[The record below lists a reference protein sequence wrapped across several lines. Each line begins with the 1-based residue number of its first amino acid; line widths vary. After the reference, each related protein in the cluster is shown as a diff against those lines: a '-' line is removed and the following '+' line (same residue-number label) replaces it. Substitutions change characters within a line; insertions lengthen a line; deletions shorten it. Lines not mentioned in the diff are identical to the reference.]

1 MLRRRQL
8 TLGVEEEYFLVDP
21 VSRALHPGANALL
34 ADSAVG
40 SGGHIGT
47 EMTQYQI
54 EVRTDPSTSLADV
67 GEQIRATR
75 KTVAAAAARQGLCI
89 VSSGSPILGR
99 VVPPQFTEGPH
110 YARSVA
116 AFRALDYELS
126 TCACHIHVGVENLS
140 QALQISN
147 QIRPW
152 LPLLVALSANSP
164 YWDGRDTGYAS
175 WRTMA
180 WAQWPVAGPP
190 PYFESVGHFDELVS
204 RLIATGAILDRS
216 TLYWDVRPSTH
227 VPTIEVRVADAALTS
242 DDTLLLAAVTRG
254 LVAAALD
261 AVAAG
266 TPAPQ
271 PEPEFLR
278 AAYWRAARDGL
289 TGHGLDLPSGRPMP
303 ATALANHLLT
313 TIAPAL
319 ACHGDLELV
328 RLGWSRLQ
336 SDGSGAC
343 RQRAAYDR
351 RASLSD
357 VVDDLIARTDP
368 GSLSRHPRHPDD
380 AHPNI
385 GV

>member
-1 MLRRRQL
+1 MLRRKQL

-21 VSRALHPGANALL
+21 VSRALHPGAGALL
-34 ADSAVG
+34 ADAALGPSE
-40 SGGHIGT
+40 HIGA

-54 EVRTDPSTSLADV
+54 EVRTEPSTRLADV
-67 GEQIRATR
+67 GEQIRAVR
-75 KTVAAAAARQGLCI
+75 KAVAAASARQGLRI

-116 AFRALDYELS
+116 AFRALDHELS
-126 TCACHIHVGVENLS
+126 ACACHIHVGVDDLS
-140 QALQISN
+140 QALWISN

-190 PYFESVGHFDELVS
+190 PYFESAAHFDELVG

-227 VPTIEVRVADAALTS
+227 VPTVEIRVADAALTS
-242 DDTLLLAAVTRG
+242 DDTLLLAAVIRG
-254 LVAAALD
+254 LAATALD

-266 TPAPQ
+266 APALR

-289 TGHGLDLPSGRPMP
+289 TGHGLDLPTGRQMP
-303 ATALANHLLT
+303 ATALVDRLLM

-319 ACHGDLELV
+319 ARHGDLELV
-328 RLGWSRLQ
+328 RAGWSRLQ
-336 SDGSGAC
+336 ADGSGAC
-343 RQRAAYDR
+343 RQRAAYRR

-357 VVDDLIARTDP
+357 VVDDLIDRTDP
-368 GSLSRHPRHPDD
+368 RQALPSPS
-380 AHPNI
+380 ASE
-385 GV
+385 